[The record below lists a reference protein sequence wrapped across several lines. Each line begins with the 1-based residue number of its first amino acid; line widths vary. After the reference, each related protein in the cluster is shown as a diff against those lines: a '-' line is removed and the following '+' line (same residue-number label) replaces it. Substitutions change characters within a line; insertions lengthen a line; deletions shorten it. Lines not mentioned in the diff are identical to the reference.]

1 MRAYLNLLEDILK
14 NGEMKTNR
22 TGVNTLSVFGRQLR
36 FDLADGFPL
45 VTTKKMHF
53 KGIATELLW
62 MLSGNT
68 NIRMLVENN
77 VNIWN
82 DWPYFRLY
90 VPECELLG
98 VTPLSM
104 PEFAKRV
111 AENDEFARRF
121 GKLGPVYG
129 KQWRHWAKPDGT
141 TVDQIA
147 QARKTLRNDPD
158 CRRIIVN
165 AWNVGDIEAMTVS
178 GLPPCHLMFQFN
190 TRSEQHEKRRKL
202 DMQIYIRSSD
212 VFLGLPYNVAF
223 YALLLTMMAGDVNMI
238 PGELVVTLGDAHL
251 YENHLEQARL
261 QLSREP
267 FQLPKLSVLPFDLIA
282 FTDAVFDEIGGASV
296 ESCISKILLTN
307 YECHPVIKAD
317 VAV

>member
-53 KGIATELLW
+53 KGIATELFW

-77 VNIWN
+77 VSIWN
-82 DWPYFRLY
+82 DWPYYRIY

-111 AENDEFARRF
+111 AVNEEFARRF
-121 GKLGPVYG
+121 GELGPVYG
-129 KQWRHWAKPDGT
+129 KQWRYWAKPDGA

-147 QARKTLRNDPD
+147 QARRTLCDDPD

-190 TRSEQHEKRRKL
+190 TRSKQPPNRRTL

-223 YALLLTMMAGDVNMI
+223 YALLLTMMAEDVNMI
-238 PGELVVTLGDAHL
+238 PGELVVALGDAHL

-261 QLSREP
+261 QLSRDP
-267 FQLPKLSVLPFDLIA
+267 FQPPKLSVRPFGHIA
-282 FTDAVFDEIGGASV
+282 LTDAVFDALGGASV
-296 ESCISKILLTN
+296 ESCISKLVLTG
-307 YECHPVIKAD
+307 YQCHPAIKAD